1 MQHLCTRGEHSSGK
15 TAHTNKKQCAKLL
28 RCLSTLKVLHFCGSV
43 LRVFFCRHGQKKIS
57 QTTSLVRS
65 KSYRVHH
72 YLFSN
77 PDHRSETQVARP
89 PSFPWNRSPHFSSRS
104 VRESSCQVVAET
116 PSSSSLLSSGC
127 SGFAWHLVIHAIQAD
142 AGNFESGF
150 YLALPPVLMVDFAQ
164 SQPKCEPLTSSRN
177 SSLGLCTHVATLP

>member
-43 LRVFFCRHGQKKIS
+43 LRVFFCRHGQKNLTNHFPCPIKIIS
-57 QTTSLVRS
+57 SPPLP
-65 KSYRVHH
+65 
-72 YLFSN
+72 LSN

-116 PSSSSLLSSGC
+116 PSSSLLSSGC

-164 SQPKCEPLTSSRN
+164 SQPKCKPLTSSRN